1 MNGLGGSQ
9 IVGQQRAQG
18 IQRQG
23 IQRSAFS
30 GETIGLGGGLVS

>member
-9 IVGQQRAQG
+9 IVGQQRAQV
-18 IQRQG
+18 

-30 GETIGLGGGLVS
+30 GETIGLGGEKLVS